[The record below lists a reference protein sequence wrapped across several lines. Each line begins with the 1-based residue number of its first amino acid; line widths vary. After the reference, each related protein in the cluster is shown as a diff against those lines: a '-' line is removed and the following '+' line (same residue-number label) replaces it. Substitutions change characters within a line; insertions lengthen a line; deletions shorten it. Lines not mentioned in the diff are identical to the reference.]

1 LYILRH
7 ENAEAERDMLYVIF
21 WPQATTWNDDAESA
35 VRQNRVTFMRYE
47 ALRFGAL
54 QNSYVR
60 RYLTQICHQTM
71 ALVAPEHA
79 RRIVWGLED
88 EQDQESDDNDDSD
101 RMGVYEVAKTKEQDE
116 GVDSKAGFVV
126 GFLGRILYL
135 ALIRAAQYHYGPDQ
149 PTHRTASSVDPSWLR
164 SFLVYGNCAVG
175 FVTVSYT
182 APFKHT
188 RTLSEAKQGIQL
200 DDYM

>member
-1 LYILRH
+1 LTSLLRNFISNILVYSADALRASGHSPARPTTPHLRSGLYILRH
-7 ENAEAERDMLYVIF
+7 ENAEAERDILYVIF

-47 ALRFGAL
+47 ALDFGAL
-54 QNSYVR
+54 HNSYVR

-88 EQDQESDDNDDSD
+88 EQDQESDDDDDDD

-126 GFLGRILYL
+126 GFRS
-135 ALIRAAQYHYGPDQ
+135 LI
-149 PTHRTASSVDPSWLR
+149 S
-164 SFLVYGNCAVG
+164 
-175 FVTVSYT
+175 
-182 APFKHT
+182 
-188 RTLSEAKQGIQL
+188 
-200 DDYM
+200 